1 MIKAKNQQ
9 CANCCFFSLLPWT
22 TFLNLFGGSISG
34 FTYFILFFLPF
45 LCNVHC
51 CLLGPVERL
60 VQWLQL
66 CIMHLLLFLFPSC
79 GCSWNVCAI
88 PKIKDGSVTHTHTS
102 HKATYVKSNF
112 LKAKY
117 LEKWRKINKRFQKV
131 FVGGMFDH
139 STINIW
145 RWQTEVYWCA
155 KRSPS
160 TGRLGDYIVPVFTRS
175 DL

>member
-1 MIKAKNQQ
+1 MIKAKNQ

-22 TFLNLFGGSISG
+22 TFLNLFRGSISG
-34 FTYFILFFLPF
+34 FTYFIFLLF

-51 CLLGPVERL
+51 CLLGPVGPSRTCNHWYNGYSCASCICFFFCFHPVDAVEMYALFQKSRM
-60 VQWLQL
+60 VQ
-66 CIMHLLLFLFPSC
+66 S
-79 GCSWNVCAI
+79 
-88 PKIKDGSVTHTHTS
+88 HTS

-117 LEKWRKINKRFQKV
+117 LEKWRKINKRFQTV
-131 FVGGMFDH
+131 FVRGMFDH